1 MEKEEEDVEIEA
13 IRTITYQEIIEG
25 ANEILEEVC
34 EKTNKIKEGELL
46 KLLEAKFEADF
57 GNATLKILKKT
68 FKKLYDPRTKSF
80 ICYNIHKNTE
90 EKTGLEEI
98 TYYLKL

>member
-1 MEKEEEDVEIEA
+1 MEEGEDEIEIEG

-25 ANEILEEVC
+25 ANEILEEMC

-46 KLLEAKFEADF
+46 KLLEAKFQADF

-80 ICYNIHKNTE
+80 ICYNIHKNE
-90 EKTGLEEI
+90 EKSGLEEI

>member
-1 MEKEEEDVEIEA
+1 MEKAEDDVEIEE
-13 IRTITYQEIIEG
+13 IRTITYQEIIES
-25 ANEILEEVC
+25 ANEILETMC

-46 KLLEAKFEADF
+46 KLLESKFQADF

-68 FKKLYDPRTKSF
+68 FKKFYDPKTKSF
-80 ICYNIHKNTE
+80 ICYNIHKTE

-98 TYYLKL
+98 TYYLKM